1 MVEATVPPLPH
12 IAIQV
17 FAETAQIAAVI
28 EDSRVDRRMARTHL
42 KVQTGGIA
50 AALGAYRD
58 APTPNVIVIETVS
71 DGDTLLTS
79 LDELA
84 GYCDE
89 GTRVVVIGHVNDVP
103 LYRELMRRGVSEY
116 LVAPVGV
123 LEFIEALAG
132 IFTDP
137 EAKSIGRAIAVI
149 GAKGGVGASTIAH
162 NIGNT
167 IAEDLELDTVV
178 VDLDLPFGTA
188 GLNFNQDPPQGI
200 LEAALDPS
208 RVDPMMIERLLWRA
222 SDRMSLMA
230 APSSLERAY
239 DFQVETFEPTVD
251 ALRSRVPAI
260 IYDVPHMWTGWSR
273 AILTRADEVVV
284 VASPD
289 LANLRNAKNLID
301 TLTAARPNDP
311 KPRLVLSMVGM
322 PKRPEIATAEFIKAL
337 DCELLA
343 SLPFDAALFGT
354 AANNG
359 QMIGD
364 IQGTGKIQ
372 ETFRDMS
379 LSLMGRQASRGG
391 KKSLFETLRAKLNAL
406 PGGGGK
412 SRAA

>member
-1 MVEATVPPLPH
+1 MVDSTVPPLPH

-17 FAETAQIAAVI
+17 FSETQPVAAMV
-28 EDSRVDRRMARTHL
+28 EESRQDRRMARTHL

-58 APTPNVIVIETVS
+58 APTPNVIVIETMMDS
-71 DGDTLLTS
+71 THLLTA

-123 LEFIEALAG
+123 LDFIGALAG
-132 IFTDP
+132 IFRDP
-137 EAKSIGRAIAVI
+137 EAKPIGRSIAVV

-162 NIGNT
+162 NLAYT
-167 IAEDLELDTVV
+167 IAGVLEVDSVI
-178 VDLDLPFGTA
+178 VDLDMAFGTA

-200 LEAALDPS
+200 LDAVLDPS
-208 RVDPMMIERLLWRA
+208 RVDSTMIERLFSRVTPRLA
-222 SDRMSLMA
+222 LMA
-230 APSSLERAY
+230 APSTLERNY
-239 DFQVETFEPTVD
+239 DFNEENFEPVTD
-251 ALRSRVPAI
+251 ALRANVPAI
-260 IYDVPHMWTGWSR
+260 VYDVPHLWNSWSR
-273 AILTRADEVVV
+273 TLLTRADEVVV

-301 TLTAARPNDP
+301 ILSAARPNDP
-311 KPRLVLSMVGM
+311 RPRLVLSMVGL
-322 PKRPEIATAEFIKAL
+322 PKRPEIASAEFTKAL
-337 DCELLA
+337 DCEALGTIA
-343 SLPFDAALFGT
+343 FDAALFGS

-359 QMIGD
+359 QMIAD
-364 IQGTGKIQ
+364 IQGTGKVQDI
-372 ETFRDMS
+372 FVGMANV
-379 LSLMGRQASRGG
+379 LMGRPTGRVG
-391 KKSLFETLRAKLNAL
+391 KKSLFDTLRATINAL
-406 PGGGGK
+406 PGGGK

>member
-1 MVEATVPPLPH
+1 MVDTTVPPLPH

-17 FAETAQIAAVI
+17 FSETQPVAMMVEEA
-28 EDSRVDRRMARTHL
+28 RLDRRMARTHL

-58 APTPNVIVIETVS
+58 APTPNVVIIETVS
-71 DGDTLLTS
+71 DSGSLLTA

-116 LVAPVGV
+116 LVAPVSPMD
-123 LEFIEALAG
+123 FIEALAG
-132 IFTDP
+132 IFHDP
-137 EAKSIGRAIAVI
+137 EAKPVGRAIAVI

-162 NIGNT
+162 NMAYA
-167 IAEDLELDTVV
+167 IASQMEVDTCL

-188 GLNFNQDPPQGI
+188 GLNFNVDPPQGI
-200 LEAALDPS
+200 LEAIIDPS
-208 RVDPMMIERLLWRA
+208 RVDSIMIERLFSKISPHLA
-222 SDRMSLMA
+222 LMS
-230 APSSLERAY
+230 APSTVERTY
-239 DFQVETFEPTVD
+239 DFNESNFEPVMD
-251 ALRSRVPAI
+251 ALRASIPAI
-260 IYDVPHMWTGWSR
+260 VYDVPHQWTNWSR
-273 AILTRADEVVV
+273 TILARADEVVV

-301 TLTAARPNDP
+301 NLAAARPNDP

-322 PKRPEIATAEFIKAL
+322 PKRPELAIDGFTKTL
-337 DCELLA
+337 DAPAMA
-343 SLPFDAALFGT
+343 SIPFDAALFGT

-359 QMIGD
+359 QMLLD
-364 IQGTGKIQ
+364 IQGATKLADI
-372 ETFRDMS
+372 FRD
-379 LSLMGRQASRGG
+379 LAFALMGRQAARPS
-391 KKSLFETLRAKLNAL
+391 KKSLFESLRETLNNL
-406 PGGGGK
+406 PGGK